1 MTCFQLDPAKGNIAF
16 GCGLHGWGFNLR
28 QFAAMYA
35 EKFKVKEEKFM
46 QKLWGSNFYNSETRK
61 WSTVPGEG
69 YERGFNKFVMEPL
82 MKVGNNEILTLC
94 LLGNFACFFVVC

>member
-1 MTCFQLDPAKGNIAF
+1 
-16 GCGLHGWGFNLR
+16 
-28 QFAAMYA
+28 MYA

-94 LLGNFACFFVVC
+94 LLGNFACFFVVCWFFSK